1 VNQVIAL
8 SIDRVQDEI
17 IEPNNYAM
25 QLIDSVFGRLDE
37 FLLSKLINYWREDVW
52 QNAIDLVE
60 VENVEDEK
68 KLYIEIEKQALQ
80 KMKFINLSI

>member
-37 FLLSKLINYWREDVW
+37 FLLSKLINYWREEM
-52 QNAIDLVE
+52 Q
-60 VENVEDEK
+60 
-68 KLYIEIEKQALQ
+68 
-80 KMKFINLSI
+80 